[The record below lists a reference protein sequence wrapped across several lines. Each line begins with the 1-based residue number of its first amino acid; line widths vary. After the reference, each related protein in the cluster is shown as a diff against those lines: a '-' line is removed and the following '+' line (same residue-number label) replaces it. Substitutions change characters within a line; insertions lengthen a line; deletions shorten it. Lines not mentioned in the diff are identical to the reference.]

1 MLVLTRKSGQ
11 RISIGDDIV
20 LHVLEIKG
28 TQVRIGVDAPRG
40 VGVHRFEVYQRIQAE
55 NQSAASMDQDVLS
68 GAAGLFEQL
77 NLKKTK

>member
-28 TQVRIGVDAPRG
+28 SQVRVGVDAPRG
-40 VGVHRFEVYQRIQAE
+40 VGVHRYEVYQRIQAE
-55 NQSAASMDQDVLS
+55 NQMASTLDQDVLS
-68 GAAGLFEQL
+68 GAANLLEQI
-77 NLKKTK
+77 KKKK

>member
-28 TQVRIGVDAPRG
+28 TQVRIGVEAPRG

-55 NQSAASMDQDVLS
+55 NQVAASMDQDGLA
-68 GAAGLFEQL
+68 GAASFFDQIQF
-77 NLKKTK
+77 KKEK

>member
-28 TQVRIGVDAPRG
+28 TQVRIGVEAPRG

-55 NQSAASMDQDVLS
+55 NRLASQSAQDVLS
-68 GAAGLFEQL
+68 QAAGILDKIKL
-77 NLKKTK
+77 PKP